1 MTQRNYR
8 KKDEGQVLEELG
20 KVLYDIDAG
29 SHYGEWINVLMAIK
43 HETGG
48 SDEGLHLADAWS
60 SGGWNYKGTEDVFKH
75 WRYLKTNLKIPI
87 TMGTLKWMAKNATG
101 RSH

>member
-8 KKDEGQVLEELG
+8 RKDEDLILEELG

-29 SHYGEWINVLMAIK
+29 SNYGEWIKVLMAIK
-43 HETGG
+43 YETGG
-48 SDEGLHLADAWS
+48 SDAGFRLADAWS
-60 SGGWNYKGTEDVFKH
+60 SGGWNYKGTEDVYKY
-75 WRYLKTNLKIPI
+75 WRYLKINLNKPI
-87 TMGTLKWMAKNATG
+87 TMGTLKWRARNATG